1 MCRETVEERTADPV
15 NIHSVNRSHGSVN
28 RSHGSVNRSLNS
40 VNRSLNSVNRSLDV
54 VNRSLNKKVCGVQTG
69 APCMMCVF

>member
-15 NIHSVNRSHGSVN
+15 NIHSVN

-54 VNRSLNKKVCGVQTG
+54 VNRSLNKKVCGVQTS